1 MTVNNGPISANQKR
15 QAVIHDTHGQYNKMP
30 KLTPQELGRMKVEKD
45 YQEHLARQRNDEM
58 RTKALR
64 EQQLRMQQGSQNAV
78 S

>member
-1 MTVNNGPISANQKR
+1 
-15 QAVIHDTHGQYNKMP
+15 
-30 KLTPQELGRMKVEKD
+30 MKVEKD